1 MAGNGGIRRSSTSS
15 LIAFAQ
21 GRACSKVVSE
31 KDDPPSRWHELQ
43 RLSTMREI
51 SRDQVILV
59 EKTSWA
65 LSEMPTPTINT
76 NETNFIFVGQVG
88 NLPPIEDR
96 PFQNRRNEP
105 QADLTIGGTLPTCP
119 TKGLLS

>member
-1 MAGNGGIRRSSTSS
+1 MRRSSTSS
-15 LIAFAQ
+15 LMALAQ
-21 GRACSKVVSE
+21 GRACSKVVSA
-31 KDDPPSRWHELQ
+31 KDEPPSRWQDPQ
-43 RLSTMREI
+43 RLSTMCKI
-51 SRDQVILV
+51 SPAQVILV

-76 NETNFIFVGQVG
+76 NKTNFIFVGQVG

-105 QADLTIGGTLPTCP
+105 QADLTIGGRLPTCP
-119 TKGLLS
+119 TKGLLSVGC